1 MKEFARADR
10 VAEQLRIEIGQ
21 ALVREVRD
29 PRLENVTVMAVV
41 IDDGL
46 EHARVFWLPFGTDSL
61 SDRDR
66 ARIER
71 ALAKATPFLRHHV
84 GKKLALRI
92 VPQLVFEYDIS
103 QERGRIMDEMIEKVR
118 REDAENYPDL
128 VKAPLDDTSDESD
141 G

>member
-1 MKEFARADR
+1 MKEFSRAER

-46 EHARVFWLPFGTDSL
+46 ERARVFWLPFGVEEL
-61 SDRDR
+61 GDRER
-66 ARIER
+66 KRIER
-71 ALAKATPFLRHHV
+71 AFENATPFLRHHLAQ
-84 GKKLALRI
+84 KLALRI
-92 VPQLVFEYDIS
+92 VPDLVFEYDVS
-103 QERGRIMDEMIEKVR
+103 QERGRKMDELLEKVR

-128 VKAPLDDTSDESD
+128 VKAPLDDADDSDR
-141 G
+141 